1 MKKII
6 SVFSLMLL
14 GGLLVG
20 CNTPQN
26 RILEDDLNSILETMY
41 AYEGLEEDTQSFL
54 ENLAVKEVED
64 DRAEFHMGSDDVNYS
79 EAIASVP
86 SLGTAPFE
94 VTLIRASRNADIDAE
109 ISEIESNINPMKWVS
124 FGVEP
129 ENIVVDNIGDV
140 IIIIMSDEHVDEIHE
155 AFLSLKPETTE

>member
-6 SVFSLMLL
+6 TAFSLVLF
-14 GGLLVG
+14 GLLLAG
-20 CNTPQN
+20 CTTSEN
-26 RILEDDLNSILETMY
+26 RVLEDDLNTILETMY
-41 AYEGLEEDTQSFL
+41 AYEGLEEDTRNFL
-54 ENLAVKEVED
+54 ENLTVKEVED
-64 DRAEFHMGSDDVNYS
+64 DRADFHMGSDDVNYS

-94 VTLIRASRNADIDAE
+94 VTLIRASRNADIEAE

-140 IIIIMSDEHVDEIHE
+140 IIIIMSDDHVDEIHE
-155 AFLSLKPETTE
+155 AFLSLQPETTE

>member
-1 MKKII
+1 MKRII
-6 SVFSLMLL
+6 TAFSLVLFGMLL
-14 GGLLVG
+14 AG
-20 CNTPQN
+20 CTTPEN
-26 RILEDDLNSILETMY
+26 RVLEDDLNAILETMY
-41 AYEGLEEDTQSFL
+41 AYEGLEEDTRNFL
-54 ENLAVKEVED
+54 ENLTVKEVED
-64 DRAEFHMGSDDVNYS
+64 DRADFHMGSDDVNYS

-94 VTLIRASRNADIDAE
+94 VTLIRASRNADIEAE

-140 IIIIMSDEHVDEIHE
+140 IIIIMSDDHVDEIHE
-155 AFLSLKPETTE
+155 AFLSLQPETTE